1 MVSKVDG
8 RWVIKKKFSFAA
20 AAWVAGTVLAIKG
33 AAISYTAVEITII
46 LSSYSTFCGW
56 LLALVFAADVADKKL
71 NGGAYNN
78 DK

>member
-8 RWVIKKKFSFAA
+8 DWIIKKKFTFAA
-20 AAWVAGTVLAIKG
+20 AAWVSGTVLALKG
-33 AAISYTAVEITII
+33 AALSEITADLVIV
-46 LSSYSTFCGW
+46 LSAYGTFCGW